1 MVVVNKVFLVSGN
14 AGQGKTTVAK
24 NIAFALRNF
33 GFDVL
38 LVDGDMKTPKLGY
51 HVGTPLANKTIQ
63 DVLLGYRSLDDAVYG
78 RPSGLKL
85 ILSGLVDVNVPH
97 PSVLLPELKKLAD
110 VVIID
115 VPTNDKKWY
124 DTKCETIIVTQPDF
138 PSALDAKK
146 LCKIANVSYVVV
158 NRMHDDGI
166 DMSVGNV
173 HEILNKSILGVIPE
187 ESAMREALR
196 HGYSIIEFH
205 PELKASI
212 SLKQIAARLMNL
224 DYQSPIKPVS
234 FMTRLGLM
242 P

>member
-1 MVVVNKVFLVSGN
+1 MNKVILVSGN

-38 LVDGDMKTPKLGY
+38 LVDGDIKTPKLSH
-51 HVGTPLANKTIQ
+51 HVGMPLANKTIQ
-63 DVLLGYRSLDDAVYG
+63 DVLLGARPLKDAIYQ

-85 ILSGLVDVNVPH
+85 LLSSLAESDVPH
-97 PSVLLPELKKLAD
+97 PSTLLPQLRKCAD
-110 VVIID
+110 VIIID
-115 VPTNDKKWY
+115 VPTYDKKWY
-124 DTKCETIIVTQPDF
+124 ETKCETIIVTQPDF

-146 LCKIANVSYVVV
+146 LFKCANVQCVVV
-158 NRMHDDGI
+158 NRMHNDGI
-166 DMSVGNV
+166 DLSLGNMQ
-173 HEILNKSILGVIPE
+173 EIVLKPILGVIPE
-187 ESAMREALR
+187 EPAMREALR

-205 PELKASI
+205 PELQASI

-224 DYQSPIKPVS
+224 DYQSPVRTVS
-234 FMTRLGLM
+234 LLARLGLM